1 MNDNVIHA
9 IAGAGGGIISM
20 ALTYPL
26 ITVGTRLQIQQN
38 KKTGGQSDANQQY
51 KGLVDAFQKIVKH
64 EGVAGLYSGINSA
77 LFGIALTN
85 GVYYYFYEFSKSQL
99 LALKTTTT
107 SSSLKNLS
115 VMENL
120 LAGTLAGCLTVFITN
135 PVWLLNTRQAS
146 GKGNTSL
153 SEDELSKASAHDQSN
168 SGTIAMLMQI
178 IKEDGLLSLWQ
189 GVGPALILVSN
200 PAIQYMVFEQL
211 RQRIEKTKQLTEVD
225 FFVLGAL
232 SKLVAT
238 FLTYPYIVI
247 KSRMQLRQTKVASS
261 GVSSSKSTANK
272 GSSDTRPKYADTL
285 NSIKTILKEEGVT
298 GLYKGLG
305 SKLTQSVL
313 TAAILFMA
321 KEKLFVITKETA
333 LYIASWIMA
342 MESRRQK

>member
-51 KGLVDAFQKIVKH
+51 KGLVDAFQKIVKY

-85 GVYYYFYEFSKSQL
+85 GVYYYFYEFSKSQM

-107 SSSLKNLS
+107 SSSSLKNLS
-115 VMENL
+115 VIENL

-153 SEDELSKASAHDQSN
+153 SEDELSKASAQDQSS

-225 FFVLGAL
+225 FFILGAL

-247 KSRMQLRQTKVASS
+247 KSRMQLRQKKAASS
-261 GVSSSKSTANK
+261 GVGSSK

-285 NSIKTILKEEGVT
+285 NSIKTVLKEEGVT